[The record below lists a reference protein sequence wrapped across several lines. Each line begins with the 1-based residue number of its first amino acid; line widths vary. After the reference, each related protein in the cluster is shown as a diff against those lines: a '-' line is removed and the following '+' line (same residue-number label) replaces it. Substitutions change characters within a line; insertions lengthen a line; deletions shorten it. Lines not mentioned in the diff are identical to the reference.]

1 MLRKKQFSEL
11 SWVIFVCP
19 SQIDWSEIVESD
31 WLVGN
36 CQVRLI
42 GRKLSSIC
50 SANLVIYEH
59 NKIYYRV
66 VIHTNTTTYKV
77 LLTKYK
83 VGNKKDTCLQI
94 SLNDVNIVEINYFL
108 FCIIMLF
115 ISVLEFLLYLR
126 LFWTNRARGTFQRT
140 LKRRIDSTAT
150 KYFRKIFA
158 YQNWIII

>member
-1 MLRKKQFSEL
+1 MFPSTTPLQPGQINIISALPQVHRYWWCAYAKKKTVFRIVMGNICL
-11 SWVIFVCP
+11 S
-19 SQIDWSEIVESD
+19 ESD
-31 WLVGN
+31 WLVRN
-36 CQVRLI
+36 CRVRLI
-42 GRKLSSIC
+42 GRKLSNIC

-108 FCIIMLF
+108 LLCYLF
-115 ISVLEFLLYLR
+115 RF
-126 LFWTNRARGTFQRT
+126 
-140 LKRRIDSTAT
+140 
-150 KYFRKIFA
+150 
-158 YQNWIII
+158 